1 MRPLRCSSS
10 GAEVKVAVRV
20 SGGSAGV
27 IAGIAAKSVYCLVG
41 VCNVQW
47 SLTTPKRFPA
57 VRGEARWALAI
68 APLQVLTLLLLFSA
82 KCSLRFSKHR
92 RLHRSAPFQIPPTQ
106 HTHQEKDLR
115 TPHPPLVFA
124 LQGEDRSPRDNGRLA
139 QHIRRLG
146 RFDDESLRNPL
157 GCPSWGN
164 FLPSRSSGIAA
175 NPGSHVR
182 NLRGRLARC

>member
-10 GAEVKVAVRV
+10 GAEVKVVVRV

-92 RLHRSAPFQIPPTQ
+92 RLHRSAPFQIPPHNT
-106 HTHQEKDLR
+106 R
-115 TPHPPLVFA
+115 TRKRICA
-124 LQGEDRSPRDNGRLA
+124 
-139 QHIRRLG
+139 RRT
-146 RFDDESLRNPL
+146 RPWSLRCKEKIEALVIMVGLPNTSD
-157 GCPSWGN
+157 GWDVSMTSPSGTPWVVQNGEISYRRDH
-164 FLPSRSSGIAA
+164 PAS
-175 NPGSHVR
+175 PPT
-182 NLRGRLARC
+182 LAVM

>member
-68 APLQVLTLLLLFSA
+68 APLQVLTLLLLFFSA
-82 KCSLRFSKHR
+82 KCSLRNIAGFIEVR
-92 RLHRSAPFQIPPTQ
+92 RFKYPPHNTRTRKRICARRTRPWSLRCKERIEALVIMVGLPNTSDGWDVSMTSPSGTPWVVQVGEISYRRDHPASPPT
-106 HTHQEKDLR
+106 
-115 TPHPPLVFA
+115 
-124 LQGEDRSPRDNGRLA
+124 LA
-139 QHIRRLG
+139 
-146 RFDDESLRNPL
+146 
-157 GCPSWGN
+157 
-164 FLPSRSSGIAA
+164 
-175 NPGSHVR
+175 VM
-182 NLRGRLARC
+182 